1 MYRDFLYRKE
11 NNMKKTIAVLACA
24 AALTMTAYAS
34 PQTDFTQGEWEVNA
48 GMSHP
53 EAKMGGYSSSSRWNF
68 DGGVTYGLGDGYA
81 VEFQHHGLDTKYI
94 DGYSRELNL
103 LYNVHPQVAVYGGY
117 NRISMQNLPLGT
129 TGSEDRDNNV
139 LQLGVIARKPLT
151 NGLDLYAKGALGTK
165 NTSLW
170 EAGVNYALDRNLDVN
185 AGYRYLNTK
194 GNSEKNATY
203 QGWLAGVSYRFG
215 SGHDR
220 TIPYKEDYSYEKED
234 KTVVTVERTES
245 EEVENKVVVP
255 ENDYYFN
262 SIHFDNDSDT
272 PRADQTAN
280 LDAFVKKAKETGHI
294 FKLIGR
300 TDSNGNKDYNDA
312 LAIRRVKKV
321 ADYAVSHGVNI
332 DQLVGM
338 YKGEEDPSDTNDTEQ
353 GRANNRRVDIFEH
366 K

>member
-1 MYRDFLYRKE
+1 
-11 NNMKKTIAVLACA
+11 MKKIIAMLACA
-24 AALTMTAYAS
+24 AALTATAYAS
-34 PQTDFTQGEWEVNA
+34 PQTDFTKGEWEIEA

-53 EAKMGGYSSSSRWNF
+53 KAKMGNYTSAARWNF
-68 DGGVTYGLGDGYA
+68 DGAVTYGLRDGYA
-81 VEFQHHGLDTKYI
+81 VQYRQQGLKTKYT
-94 DGYSRELNL
+94 GGTGRELNL
-103 LYNVHPQVAVYGGY
+103 LYNVYPDVAVYGGY
-117 NRISMQNLPLGT
+117 NRISMTDLPRGT
-129 TGSEDRDNNV
+129 ADKEDKVNNI
-139 LQLGVIARKPLT
+139 LQIGVVAKRPLR
-151 NGLDLYAKGALGTK
+151 NGMDVYAKGGVGTK
-165 NTSLW
+165 NTAVL
-170 EAGVNYALDRNLDVN
+170 EAGVDYALDRNIDIN
-185 AGYRYLNTK
+185 AGYRYMNTR
-194 GNSEKNATY
+194 GNSEKNISY
-203 QGWLAGVSYRFG
+203 QGWRAGVSYRFG

-220 TIPYKEDYSYEKED
+220 TIPYRDDDASGAEDT
-234 KTVVTVERTES
+234 TVVTVSNRAPEPVAET
-245 EEVENKVVVP
+245 KVVVP

-338 YKGEEDPSDTNDTEQ
+338 YKGEENPSDTNDTEQ